1 MIKREVADKLS
12 MATFGEYSLAGVME
26 QCKSRTRQCHSLSLG
41 PLTMEKPLWME
52 MEIDNLV
59 SGGPG
64 ETIGIIGQATIPL
77 TVLCKAMF
85 HIHQDTKAAFLILLS
100 P

>member
-1 MIKREVADKLS
+1 MGRQLACSAGASGFVIKKEVADELG

-26 QCKSRTRQCHSLSLG
+26 QCKSRTRQCHRLSLG

-64 ETIGIIGQATIPL
+64 RTIGIIGYA
-77 TVLCKAMF
+77 
-85 HIHQDTKAAFLILLS
+85 S
-100 P
+100 